1 MARLF
6 IYIPEFDSDTTL
18 FFFSTG
24 DSWKLRDFSTGREN
38 VISSNQESKYTVHEI
53 LSKALY
59 KEDARRIPLKNLEF
73 WKGEI
78 DRVNKYLI
86 KKGIIKKG
94 KNYHLPKD
102 MTNSPKDMT
111 VNIDLQIL
119 KDQIMKNP
127 RADKLR
133 IDSLK
138 LIDEILKM
146 DKIGEIDCELAVGKA
161 RKIIEI
167 IITDLS
173 NRFGGKKE
181 NLHET
186 INFLYRKQVIP
197 KKINSLLNTIRI
209 YGNLGLHYKPHK
221 VSDISLQDVKLIGMM
236 SANIVEWYVTS
247 DMP

>member
-6 IYIPEFDSDTTL
+6 IYIPEFDSDTTM

-38 VISSNQESKYTVHEI
+38 VISSSQESKYTIPEI

-59 KEDARRIPLKNLEF
+59 KENAPRISVKNAEF

-78 DRVNKYLI
+78 ERINKHLT
-86 KKGIIKKG
+86 KTGIIKKG
-94 KNYHLPKD
+94 KKFHDPKD
-102 MTNSPKDMT
+102 MTNSSEDMT

-133 IDSLK
+133 NDSLK
-138 LIDEILKM
+138 LIDEIIKM

-167 IITDLS
+167 ITTDLS
-173 NRFGGKKE
+173 NRFGGKKKDL
-181 NLHET
+181 NET
-186 INFLYRKQVIP
+186 IKFLYRKQVIP
-197 KKINSLLNTIRI
+197 TKINSLLATIRI
-209 YGNLGLHYKPHK
+209 YGNLGLRYNPF
-221 VSDISLQDVKLIGMM
+221 
-236 SANIVEWYVTS
+236 
-247 DMP
+247 

>member
-1 MARLF
+1 MANLI
-6 IYIPEFDSDTTL
+6 IYIPEFDSDTAL
-18 FFFSTG
+18 FFFYRG
-24 DSWKLRDFSTGREN
+24 GSWKLRDFSTGREK
-38 VISSNQESKYTVHEI
+38 VVSSNQVSKYTVDEIRSMALHEEKVRPI
-53 LSKALY
+53 SV
-59 KEDARRIPLKNLEF
+59 KNVDE
-73 WKGEI
+73 WKSEI
-78 DRVNKYLI
+78 ECVNKYLTE
-86 KKGIIKKG
+86 KGIIKKG
-94 KNYHLPKD
+94 ENYHLPKD

-221 VSDISLQDVKLIGMM
+221 VSNISLQDVKLIGMM
-236 SANIVEWYVTS
+236 SASIVEWYVTS
-247 DMP
+247 DMR